1 MSAQLLVCAFAREH
15 PLATASGRIASPLRN
30 AAPSAVSAAWV
41 ALGKLPFAAN
51 AGICAE
57 VIACDFHQ
65 RLRLADFI
73 PAAAQL
79 RLALARPPLRGAA
92 SSAADSRPPGT
103 NRCSRQPSP
112 KCATAAIAGRTSR
125 VFLAWRDI
133 FARRSGTGDS
143 STH

>member
-30 AAPSAVSAAWV
+30 AAPSAVSTAWV

-79 RLALARPPLRGAA
+79 RLALARPPLHGFKRCGFPAA
-92 SSAADSRPPGT
+92 RDEQVLPSALAEVRNRRHRRAD
-103 NRCSRQPSP
+103 
-112 KCATAAIAGRTSR
+112 
-125 VFLAWRDI
+125 
-133 FARRSGTGDS
+133 FARIFGLA
-143 STH
+143 